1 MYKEMNKKEEN
12 IVLIIQ
18 IILISAIFGFIYE
31 TIFYRIDLW
40 YFVKRGYTIGPWLP
54 IYATGGLLI
63 YLSNIKN
70 KNNILKIFINSAVMC
85 GLLEFIVGYLLL
97 HISHIRLWNYNTE
110 ILNYGN
116 IGGYICLRSVLFFGL
131 SGVFLMNIVLPLIT
145 KIINKYQSKKTE
157 YITIFLGGLFCIDF
171 IVNYIIK

>member
-1 MYKEMNKKEEN
+1 MYKEMNKKEQN
-12 IVLIIQ
+12 IVLINQ

-31 TIFYRIDLW
+31 TIFYRIDLG

-70 KNNILKIFINSAVMC
+70 KNNILKIFINSTVMC

-97 HISHIRLWNYNTE
+97 HISHIRLWDYNTE

-171 IVNYIIK
+171 IINYIIK

>member
-31 TIFYRIDLW
+31 TIFYRIDLG

-97 HISHIRLWNYNTE
+97 HISHIRLWDYNTE

-116 IGGYICLRSVLFFGL
+116 IGGYIYLRSVLFFGL

>member
-31 TIFYRIDLW
+31 TIFYRIDLG

-63 YLSNIKN
+63 YLSNIKS

-97 HISHIRLWNYNTE
+97 HISHIRLWDYNTE

-116 IGGYICLRSVLFFGL
+116 IGGYICLRSVLFFGI

>member
-31 TIFYRIDLW
+31 TIFYRIDLG

-70 KNNILKIFINSAVMC
+70 KNNILKIFINSAIMC

>member
-31 TIFYRIDLW
+31 TIFYRIDLG

-97 HISHIRLWNYNTE
+97 HISHIRLWDYNTE

-116 IGGYICLRSVLFFGL
+116 IGGYICLRSVLFFGI

-157 YITIFLGGLFCIDF
+157 YITILLGGLFCIDF

>member
-31 TIFYRIDLW
+31 TIFYRIDLG

-97 HISHIRLWNYNTE
+97 HISHIRLWDYNTE

-171 IVNYIIK
+171 IFNYIIK

>member
-1 MYKEMNKKEEN
+1 MYKEMNKKEEK

-31 TIFYRIDLW
+31 TIFYRMDLG

-157 YITIFLGGLFCIDF
+157 YITIFLGCLFCIDF

>member
-31 TIFYRIDLW
+31 TIFYRIDLG

-97 HISHIRLWNYNTE
+97 HISHIRLWDYNTE

-116 IGGYICLRSVLFFGL
+116 IGGYICLRSVLFFGI

-171 IVNYIIK
+171 IINYIIK

>member
-31 TIFYRIDLW
+31 TIFYRIDLG

-54 IYATGGLLI
+54 IYATGCLLI

-97 HISHIRLWNYNTE
+97 HISHIRLWDYNTE

>member
-31 TIFYRIDLW
+31 TIFYRIYLG

-97 HISHIRLWNYNTE
+97 HISHIRLWDYNTE

>member
-31 TIFYRIDLW
+31 TIFYRIDLG
-40 YFVKRGYTIGPWLP
+40 YFVKRGYTLGPWLP

-97 HISHIRLWNYNTE
+97 HISHIRLWDYNTE

>member
-1 MYKEMNKKEEN
+1 MYKEMNKKEEK

-31 TIFYRIDLW
+31 TIFYRIDLG

-97 HISHIRLWNYNTE
+97 HISHIRLWDYNTE

-116 IGGYICLRSVLFFGL
+116 IGGYICLSSVVFFGL

>member
-31 TIFYRIDLW
+31 TIFYRIDLG

-54 IYATGGLLI
+54 IYATGGILI

-97 HISHIRLWNYNTE
+97 HISHIRLWDYNTE

>member
-31 TIFYRIDLW
+31 TIFYRIDLG

-97 HISHIRLWNYNTE
+97 HISHIRLWDYNTE

-171 IVNYIIK
+171 IINYIIK